1 MPKIKGEM
9 GFPGYGS
16 KGGSEK
22 ITYLSEKK
30 IGGGGEFDE
39 KGVSIHA
46 TSNQILLKK
55 NHERGFEKDESERCR
70 SFNHSGSSLPRS
82 TRQSEPYI
90 LAEPIC
96 PRLLDNAEPTSFP
109 GGLITIAFTSVKS
122 PQTISLLFSS
132 SSDLNY
138 DSSFVKEFLH

>member
-1 MPKIKGEM
+1 MALRGGQKKLHICRKRKSVVVGSLMKKGYRFMPHLTRYY
-9 GFPGYGS
+9 F
-16 KGGSEK
+16 
-22 ITYLSEKK
+22 
-30 IGGGGEFDE
+30 
-39 KGVSIHA
+39 
-46 TSNQILLKK
+46 KK